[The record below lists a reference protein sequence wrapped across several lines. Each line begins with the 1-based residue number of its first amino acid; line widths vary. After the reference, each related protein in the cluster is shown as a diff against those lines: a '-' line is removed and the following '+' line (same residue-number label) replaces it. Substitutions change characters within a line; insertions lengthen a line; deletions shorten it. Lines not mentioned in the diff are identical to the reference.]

1 MRSDGKQR
9 QALDHFATIIVW
21 PDRFD
26 LDRSKQP
33 RNHDQRAGSFG
44 LARQFQTSRT
54 NCLPMLPPRNTLA
67 SAAGAASIPTATV
80 SRHFNLPSR
89 YGLRRRVVS
98 KPSPARGTAARR
110 SRRTS
115 NGCSSLSP
123 LTLEEIWARLKRE
136 EKLEVAASSIWR
148 FCDRHE
154 ITYEKSLH
162 AAEQD
167 RPDVAAA
174 RTELKAEQPKLKAP
188 RLVFIDETAV
198 TTKMVRHYGRAPLGE
213 RLVAK
218 KVKVAIARK
227 LNKRMLD
234 EESEVK
240 MSPARRLTSTRS

>member
-1 MRSDGKQR
+1 M
-9 QALDHFATIIVW
+9 
-21 PDRFD
+21 
-26 LDRSKQP
+26 
-33 RNHDQRAGSFG
+33 
-44 LARQFQTSRT
+44 
-54 NCLPMLPPRNTLA
+54 
-67 SAAGAASIPTATV
+67 
-80 SRHFNLPSR
+80 
-89 YGLRRRVVS
+89 
-98 KPSPARGTAARR
+98 
-110 SRRTS
+110 
-115 NGCSSLSP
+115 
-123 LTLEEIWARLKRE
+123 KRE